1 MLAACK
7 DTKWVDVP
15 AGTPPEGS
23 VVGKPGDDE
32 EPDEPDPTEKSFI
45 NCSYIRGDFF
55 EINRISGAS
64 MGACNDLIYLTAR
77 PYADGDLTFDLPVND
92 AEFTGVSYMPSY
104 EGRNGVVKFDGAG
117 KMNGGDG
124 LLHSPDGAYKKFTFG
139 TYLYITEWI
148 DGAYLFNKVNNNST
162 IISFQLGETE
172 GNLKFTIGNSTTTIV
187 NDNLKPGAWHYVAIT
202 YSGGKAKLYVDT
214 NNTPTE
220 FTGSLPAEI
229 PNTRADFFLGEKF
242 KGYLDETFVSSLE
255 VGTLGRNP
263 ISFDTN
269 IWNNTKTLAYWKY
282 DDSAQLGKDS
292 HTWAIRL
299 EQIRAALNGQ
309 VGDRKLRLGIAG
321 GEWLKMVGNETA
333 RTNFANNVKNVLD
346 KYNMDGVDLDFEW
359 AYYASDLTNYSKAIV
374 KLRNVLGKN
383 VFFTVSLH
391 PVSYKIT
398 PEAIAAVDFISFQCY
413 GPQAALFSF
422 ERFKSDGQTAVEYG
436 IPQNKLVMGVPFYGT
451 TGTAGEQVA
460 YYDLINK
467 GNLTN
472 TSVDEWMY
480 NGKSY
485 TLNSQ
490 TTIRQKTQYVCENG
504 FGGIMSW
511 DLATDVDV
519 TDDKSLLKVVKEEF
533 DYYGKKEVREKTGT
547 GCSFSDAPV
556 IVSSWCISTTK
567 DDKRTGRG

>member
-1 MLAACK
+1 MRSKFLFFCLFLFGMLAACK

-139 TYLYITEWI
+139 TYLYITEWV

-162 IISFQLGETE
+162 IISFQLGATE
-172 GNLKFTIGNSTTTIV
+172 GNLRFTIGNSTTTIV

-413 GPQAALFSF
+413 GPQAALFAF

-480 NGKSY
+480 NGKNY

-533 DYYGKKEVREKTGT
+533 DYYANPAVE
-547 GCSFSDAPV
+547 
-556 IVSSWCISTTK
+556 
-567 DDKRTGRG
+567 